1 MGSTPVEPVHRTGST
16 LCTVLLL
23 SCKAIVNQQEDG
35 TFGGYVVNVA
45 AHQLLR
51 MAGISIDLRTRR
63 DDVVEF

>member
-1 MGSTPVEPVHRTGST
+1 